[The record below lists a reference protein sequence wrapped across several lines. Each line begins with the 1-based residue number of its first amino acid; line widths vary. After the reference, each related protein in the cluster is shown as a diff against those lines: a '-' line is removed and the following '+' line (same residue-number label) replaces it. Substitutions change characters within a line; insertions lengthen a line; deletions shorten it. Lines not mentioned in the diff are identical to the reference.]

1 LFIARMNKRWTYAK
15 EKRFS
20 ENPRDRIHR
29 GHSGRTGAGLGLILA
44 DKFNRGQRRRTGW
57 VLLAIGGLT
66 TIPLVINVVRK
77 AKESIATAA

>member
-1 LFIARMNKRWTYAK
+1 MNKRWTYAK
-15 EKRFS
+15 EKRFV
-20 ENPRDRIHR
+20 RIPQIGFIAVTR
-29 GHSGRTGAGLGLILA
+29 VAIGAGPGLILA

-77 AKESIATAA
+77 AKESIAIAA

>member
-1 LFIARMNKRWTYAK
+1 MRKRSVSLRIPEIGFIAGTRVAL
-15 EKRFS
+15 
-20 ENPRDRIHR
+20 
-29 GHSGRTGAGLGLILA
+29 GAGLGLILA
-44 DKFNRGQRRRTGW
+44 DKFNREQRRRTGW